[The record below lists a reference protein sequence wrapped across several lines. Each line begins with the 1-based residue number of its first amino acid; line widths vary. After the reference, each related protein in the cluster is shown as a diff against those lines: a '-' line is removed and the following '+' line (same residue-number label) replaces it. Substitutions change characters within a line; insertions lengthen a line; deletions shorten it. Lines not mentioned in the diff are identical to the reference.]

1 MINIKI
7 EQTKSLREF
16 AREILHLLN
25 DIDGF
30 SRLKE
35 NNILVNYGSPIGVV
49 NESDIGFLLE
59 TTYKNN
65 GVTYLMTPISLEGLF
80 YWCDNP
86 DWKRNLENRD
96 QSDVFLIDGLPYLF
110 SLNEW
115 SEIAECY
122 PDGTLIHPVL
132 KDLSLLI
139 ELYYPQY
146 SIEKINTIYVLTSKM

>member
-49 NESDIGFLLE
+49 NESD
-59 TTYKNN
+59 
-65 GVTYLMTPISLEGLF
+65 
-80 YWCDNP
+80 
-86 DWKRNLENRD
+86 
-96 QSDVFLIDGLPYLF
+96 
-110 SLNEW
+110 
-115 SEIAECY
+115 
-122 PDGTLIHPVL
+122 
-132 KDLSLLI
+132 
-139 ELYYPQY
+139 
-146 SIEKINTIYVLTSKM
+146 NTIYVLTSKM